1 MEWTEGGEVGLE
13 NGCSRVQSGDDM
25 TKDQSAGEG
34 DGGKSSGRQQLHVSV
49 EQMIESNRPQ
59 SSRQFQ

>member
-13 NGCSRVQSGDDM
+13 NGGSRVQSGDDM

-34 DGGKSSGRQQLHVSV
+34 DGGKSSGRQELHVSV
-49 EQMIESNRPQ
+49 ELNQTDHRTADD
-59 SSRQFQ
+59 

>member
-34 DGGKSSGRQQLHVSV
+34 DGGKSSGRQELHVSV
-49 EQMIESNRPQ
+49 ELR
-59 SSRQFQ
+59 